1 MSEKSVNK
9 GQIVNNNNNVS
20 SEEGKEKVMKVPF
33 AFKYTLPAGYNY
45 EASCEYGVALSIEKE
60 EDEHY
65 AYVLAFIAGRVRWV
79 PEYFVVP
86 LKALTVRQVA
96 GKKYVVTKQGLL
108 DFNGVMHSEDAVMAP
123 PVHDVPLPTEF
134 MRPSKATIGRRD
146 TIPTPKHPSEMTEA
160 ELKAAGW
167 RPRAPK
173 A

>member
-9 GQIVNNNNNVS
+9 GQIVNNVS

-33 AFKYTLPAGYNY
+33 AFKYTLGGGYNY
-45 EASCEYGVALSIEKE
+45 EATWWEYGVALTIEKE

-65 AYVLAFIAGRVRWV
+65 AYALVYVNGRVQWV
-79 PEYFVVP
+79 PEYRLVP

-123 PVHDVPLPTEF
+123 PVHDVPPPTEF
-134 MRPSKATIGRRD
+134 MRPSKATGGRRD
-146 TIPTPKHPSEMTEA
+146 NIPTPKHPSEMTEA

-167 RPRAPK
+167 RIRAPK